1 MPTRAFP
8 RTSALANPRVDGRRA
23 RRERGRRAVID
34 AVIAI
39 LLEGRYPPPVDEIA
53 ERSQVSVP
61 SIFRYFDT
69 LDELRQETI
78 DRYFEQYADCF
89 EIPNLGCG
97 SLPDRIRQL
106 VDSRLDLYVTTAGVA
121 RIARSQAEVEPV
133 VARNL
138 ASRRKRSID
147 QLRAHLAPERA
158 ARTRARAEEVVALVD
173 VITSFEAWDL
183 LVRTHGRSRR
193 QIRTMWLDTLKRILP
208 TTPSPAPP
216 IRPEIS
222 GA

>member
-1 MPTRAFP
+1 
-8 RTSALANPRVDGRRA
+8 
-23 RRERGRRAVID
+23 VIEM
-34 AVIAI
+34 

-53 ERSQVSVP
+53 KRSRVSVP

-69 LDELRQETI
+69 LHELRQETI
-78 DRYFEQYADCF
+78 DRYFEQYADWF
-89 EIPNLGCG
+89 EIPALGRG
-97 SLPDRIRQL
+97 PLADRIRLL
-106 VDSRLDLYVTTAGVA
+106 VDARLDLYAATAGVA
-121 RIARSQAEVEPV
+121 RVARSQAEVDPV

-158 ARTRARAEEVVALVD
+158 ARTRARAEELVALID

-193 QIRTMWLDTLKRILP
+193 QIRTMWLDTLKPILS

-216 IRPEIS
+216 VRPGVS
-222 GA
+222 RA